1 MSKRAAE
8 VQLTQDN
15 VDEVDE
21 ATDEVNS
28 NFQCMLQLSDGVSTS
43 IYYSYAFVGA
53 SLYNFI
59 CALTSF
65 TIRDGVCGYSI

>member
-28 NFQCMLQLSDGVSTS
+28 NAC
-43 IYYSYAFVGA
+43 
-53 SLYNFI
+53 YNLVTE
-59 CALTSF
+59 AVPL
-65 TIRDGVCGYSI
+65 